1 MESPKLDPPG
11 KKESVKEQMADVEA
25 HIDAIRTLMKAQ
37 TGTVISDESKLNPRI
52 TGDVFIES
60 IGTIVSVD
68 QGKTEYYYT
77 KDAIG
82 MRDRVGLEFEHSD
95 RITMFEYL
103 GTALPAGS
111 RILNIGAGGDDAM
124 VSGLQNAG
132 HDVINTDFSQE
143 AVNILKQ
150 RTGAPGFAVDL
161 VNLGLV
167 LPQNGVDII
176 MGNSTLGYL
185 EPQKIRLVAE
195 QLAAVMDKG
204 GVFTFDLAP
213 HPNYAKAM
221 DPKDVQTVVN
231 EMDMDPGQLL
241 ANIEKFGP
249 EKGVQI
255 TKLETGIKAHSLEC
269 SIMGIWQKLFSEYGF
284 KTRISMTNTIIGLL
298 GVLRVAKHD
307 EDVLRALDEESVFDD
322 ANAMWSAHAD
332 MVRVPFVCIDS
343 HSGPKIAGALGI
355 DFDPKRLCERVTFE
369 IDEAT
374 DPETRS
380 TVMQKF
386 SPAEVIKKLMPYI
399 DGEKTIVDPQGL
411 SDELMREQLFNK
423 QELRAMIASPD
434 YKRPLSPSEKRKE
447 RNRRKKKK

>member
-1 MESPKLDPPG
+1 MESPKLDPPV
-11 KKESVKEQMADVEA
+11 KKESIKEQIEDISAR
-25 HIDAIRTLMKAQ
+25 IDAIREMMKAQ
-37 TGTVISDESKLNPRI
+37 AQTVIRDESGLDPKI
-52 TGDVFIES
+52 TGDVYIES
-60 IGTIVSVD
+60 IGTCVRVD

-82 MRDRVGLEFEHSD
+82 MRDRTSLEFEHGD

-103 GTALPAGS
+103 GTALPPKS

-124 VSGLQNAG
+124 VLGLQNAG

-150 RTGAPGFAVDL
+150 RAGAPGFAIDL

-185 EPQKIRLVAE
+185 EPQKIRMVAE
-195 QLAAVMDKG
+195 QLARVMDKG
-204 GVFTFDLAP
+204 AVFTFDLAP

-231 EMDMDPGQLL
+231 EMDMDPGLLL

-255 TKLETGIKAHSLEC
+255 TKLEAGIKAHSLEC
-269 SIMGIWQKLFSEYGF
+269 AIMGIWQKLFSEYGF
-284 KTRISMTNTIIGLL
+284 KTRISMTNTKIGLL

-322 ANAMWSAHAD
+322 VNAMWSAHAD
-332 MVRVPFVCIDS
+332 EVRVPFVCIDS
-343 HSGPKIAGALGI
+343 HLGPKIAMALGVN
-355 DFDPKRLCERVTFE
+355 FDPRRLCEKVTFE
-369 IDEAT
+369 IDEAM

-380 TVMQKF
+380 LAMKKF
-386 SPAEVIKKLMPYI
+386 SPEEVIKRLMPYI
-399 DGEKTIVDPQGL
+399 DGEKTIVEPQGL
-411 SDELMREQLFNK
+411 SEELMREQLFNK